1 MAYDSEIRLLS
12 KAIRDRDIAP
22 ILDAGI
28 KEDWF
33 ENKECR
39 AVWKWT
45 RDHWSKYGEVATATS
60 VKAEFPTFT
69 LLDVQDSL
77 LYLVDKFV
85 EYRRWVL
92 IEDMVQGAIAE
103 FETTNDH
110 EAVKAELEKRLSVIN
125 AETTTGVIDERL
137 EVDPETRY
145 TEYEEL
151 EKRGGALLGL
161 PTGFAL
167 IDEATAGLTDGQLI
181 TVIAKPKTGKSMLGL
196 AMAIHVHK
204 QGKNVMFHGF
214 EMSNWEQRERHD
226 AMRAN
231 VSYQRL
237 RRGNLTPGEKRR
249 YASMLSSMKSHTN
262 SFVLSESRS
271 GSTVSEIAAKI
282 ERNKPD
288 ILFIDGVYMMWDEQ
302 TGDRGTPQAITNITR
317 SLKEL
322 AGRAQIP
329 IVITTQVLSWKTKGG
344 KVTADSIGYSSSF
357 YQDSDVILALEAIDG
372 DDELRELRV
381 EESRNCGK
389 ETTLLVWRWDT
400 GCFHDESVASSCKY
414 CNAIATFAPHIP
426 VI

>member
-1 MAYDSEIRLLS
+1 MAYDSEVRLLS
-12 KAIRDRDIAP
+12 KAIRDRDISP
-22 ILDAGI
+22 ILDAGV
-28 KEDWF
+28 KDEWF
-33 ENKECR
+33 ENTECR
-39 AVWKWT
+39 ALWKWT
-45 RDHWSKYGEVATATS
+45 RDHWTKYGEVATATS
-60 VKAEFPTFT
+60 VKAEFPAFT
-69 LLDVQDSL
+69 LLEVHDSID
-77 LYLVDKFV
+77 YLVDKFV

-92 IEDMVQGAIAE
+92 VEDMVQAAISE
-103 FETTNDH
+103 FKSSNDH
-110 EAVKAELEKRLSVIN
+110 EAVRAELEKRLAQLN
-125 AETTTGVIDERL
+125 LETSTGTIDERL

-145 TEYEEL
+145 DDYEEL

-161 PTGFAL
+161 PTGFEL
-167 IDEATAGLTDGQLI
+167 IDEATAGFTNGQLI
-181 TVIAKPKTGKSMLGL
+181 TIIAKPKTGKSMLGM
-196 AMAIHVHK
+196 AMAIHVHE

-214 EMSNWEQRERHD
+214 EMSNYEQRERHD
-226 AMRAN
+226 AMRAKI
-231 VSYQRL
+231 SYQRF
-237 RRGNLTPGEKRR
+237 RRGNLNPGEKVR
-249 YASMLSSMKSHTN
+249 YKKMLQDMKGYTN

-282 ERNKPD
+282 DRNKPD

-344 KVTADSIGYSSSF
+344 KITADSIGYSSSF
-357 YQDSDVILALEAIDG
+357 YQDSDVILALEFVDG

-389 ETTLLVWRWDT
+389 EETLLVWRWDT
-400 GCFHDESVASSCKY
+400 GCFHDESASGSCKA
-414 CNAIATFAPHIP
+414 CAAVRSFAPSIP